1 MVLKWVDIFWMIRKT
16 EEYFIANYDV
26 KELTA
31 MKKDYVN
38 FFKKRE
44 QYILTQIEDRYE
56 KPVREMYI
64 STQAAIR
71 NMVEDDLVIVI
82 FVELFDSGKDNIHDR
97 LVH

>member
-1 MVLKWVDIFWMIRKT
+1 MIRKT
-16 EEYFIANYDV
+16 EEDFIANYDV

-31 MKKDYVN
+31 MKKDNVN

-64 STQAAIR
+64 STQTAIR

-82 FVELFDSGKDNIHDR
+82 FVESFDSGKDNIHDR

>member
-1 MVLKWVDIFWMIRKT
+1 MIRKT
-16 EEYFIANYDV
+16 EEDFIANYDV

-71 NMVEDDLVIVI
+71 NMVE
-82 FVELFDSGKDNIHDR
+82 EKDKDKNT
-97 LVH
+97 

>member
-1 MVLKWVDIFWMIRKT
+1 MIRKT
-16 EEYFIANYDV
+16 EEDFIANYDA

-31 MKKDYVN
+31 MEKDYIS

-56 KPVREMYI
+56 KPVREMYV

-71 NMVEDDLVIVI
+71 NIVCNDWARVICVES
-82 FVELFDSGKDNIHDR
+82 FDSGKDNLYNR

>member
-1 MVLKWVDIFWMIRKT
+1 MIRKT
-16 EEYFIANYDV
+16 EEDFIANYDV

-31 MKKDYVN
+31 MKKDYIS

-56 KPVREMYI
+56 KPVREMYV

-71 NMVEDDLVIVI
+71 NMVGNDWVRVIC
-82 FVELFDSGKDNIHDR
+82 VESIDSGKDNLHDR
-97 LVH
+97 LVYRIYLVLAQR

>member
-1 MVLKWVDIFWMIRKT
+1 MIRKT
-16 EEYFIANYDV
+16 EEDFIANYDV

-31 MKKDYVN
+31 MKKDYIS

-56 KPVREMYI
+56 KPVHEMYV

-71 NMVEDDLVIVI
+71 NMVDNDWVRVICI
-82 FVELFDSGKDNIHDR
+82 ESFDSGKDNLHDR
-97 LVH
+97 LVYRI

>member
-1 MVLKWVDIFWMIRKT
+1 MIHKR
-16 EEYFIANYDV
+16 EEDFITNYDI
-26 KELTA
+26 KELTT
-31 MKKDYVN
+31 MKKDYIN

-71 NMVEDDLVIVI
+71 NMVGDYGWMVICAESV
-82 FVELFDSGKDNIHDR
+82 DSGKDYFHDR
-97 LVH
+97 MDH